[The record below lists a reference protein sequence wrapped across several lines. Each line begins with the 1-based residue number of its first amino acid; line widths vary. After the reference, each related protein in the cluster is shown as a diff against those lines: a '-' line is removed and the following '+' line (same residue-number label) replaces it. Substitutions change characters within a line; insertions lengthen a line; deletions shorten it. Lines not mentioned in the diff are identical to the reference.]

1 MKVALLIGVSTYQP
15 GLSPLPSAEKDVQEL
30 QRVLQTQEMGGFEKV
45 KSIVNPD
52 PLQMQREI
60 EGLFGDRNKDDLV
73 LLFFSGHGIKDDS
86 GKLYF
91 ATSLTQKTPKGE
103 LIKST
108 AVPASFVHEIM
119 GNSRSKRQVLMLDCC
134 FSGAFAEGMTA
145 KDDGRVDVLQQ
156 LGGEGRAVLTSST
169 SSQYSF
175 EQQGSDLSVYTRYL
189 IEGIETGAAD
199 QDNDGDVSID
209 ELHEYAKRK
218 VQETAPAMK
227 PEIYAIKE
235 GFKIKLAR
243 ALVGD
248 PKLRYRREVEQIAER
263 GEISEIYRMALD
275 ARCKQLGL
283 TTEEAEAIETEVL
296 KPYRTYRAHLRQYG
310 QTFVQAVERKFPLS
324 EATRSELEFLKRALG
339 LRNEDV
345 RPIEERVVANRS
357 IPSTHSASPDPEV
370 ALPPEVSPGAMENVI
385 PMRTPPSGP
394 NFLPEVLS
402 APESLRPEA
411 PQPVIQTHHS
421 RQATIAYPATQSR
434 QPAPVTAHSTA
445 TPEIPL
451 SPTPSRKKR
460 RLLNVMLA
468 LVLGTASIGGY
479 FTLSGMSLY
488 RLTGQA
494 STNAGTTLQ
503 RAIQEYNLGNVDR
516 AIALLQSVPQ
526 ASPDHAL
533 AQSTIGQWQ
542 QDWANDQA
550 VLAEVQNGLD
560 VAWDINGAKQK
571 RQAIKHPALQ
581 QQADAL
587 IAQFEQRAQKPKT
600 VQTTIYVPVVQPP
613 QDPVTVLP
621 PVEEPTEPGINPTDP
636 GINPT
641 PTDPETNPKN
651 PEANPTDPGSGENPG
666 STSENPGTP
675 QATTPSVVSS
685 APQS

>member
-30 QRVLQTQEMGGFEKV
+30 QRVLQTPEMGGFEQV

-91 ATSLTQKTPKGE
+91 TTSLTQKTQKGE

-275 ARCKQLGL
+275 ARCQQLRL
-283 TTEEAEAIETEVL
+283 TAEEAEAIETEVL
-296 KPYRTYRAHLRQYG
+296 KPYRTYRTHLRQYG
-310 QTFVQAVERKFPLS
+310 QTLVQAVAREFPLS
-324 EATRSELEFLKRALG
+324 EATRSELDFLKRALG
-339 LRNEDV
+339 LRNEDI
-345 RPIEERVVANRS
+345 RPVEERVLASRSGSSTNQTSPGHEMPVAPAASSNNLGHLT
-357 IPSTHSASPDPEV
+357 PLSAS
-370 ALPPEVSPGAMENVI
+370 SNSNV
-385 PMRTPPSGP
+385 
-394 NFLPEVLS
+394 LPEVPLTV
-402 APESLRPEA
+402 PLRPEV
-411 PQPVIQTHHS
+411 PQPVTQTS
-421 RQATIAYPATQSR
+421 PFQGGAIAHPVTQPR
-434 QPAPVTAHSTA
+434 QPEPAATHSTA
-445 TPEIPL
+445 TSSTP
-451 SPTPSRKKR
+451 PSRKSR
-460 RLLNVMLA
+460 RFLNLMVAVA
-468 LVLGTASIGGY
+468 LGATSIGGY
-479 FTLSGMSLY
+479 FVLSGMSLHQPM
-488 RLTGQA
+488 GQA
-494 STNAGTTLQ
+494 STSAGTTLQ
-503 RAIQEYNLGNVDR
+503 RAIQEYNLGNFER

-526 ASPDHAL
+526 DSPDFAL
-533 AQSTIGQWQ
+533 AQSTIAQWQ
-542 QDWANDQA
+542 QDWTSDQT
-550 VLAEVQNGLD
+550 VLAEVQNDLD

-571 RQAIKHPALQ
+571 RQVIKHPALQ

-600 VQTTIYVPVVQPP
+600 VQTTIFVPVVHSP
-613 QDPVTVLP
+613 QDPTTVHP
-621 PVEEPTEPGINPTDP
+621 PVEDPITEVLPFEPDVTDSDP
-636 GINPT
+636 GA
-641 PTDPETNPKN
+641 N
-651 PEANPTDPGSGENPG
+651 PENPELNPNTPGNGEHSGSTPGHPGSPEP
-666 STSENPGTP
+666 
-675 QATTPSVVSS
+675 AAPSVVSA
-685 APQS
+685 APEF